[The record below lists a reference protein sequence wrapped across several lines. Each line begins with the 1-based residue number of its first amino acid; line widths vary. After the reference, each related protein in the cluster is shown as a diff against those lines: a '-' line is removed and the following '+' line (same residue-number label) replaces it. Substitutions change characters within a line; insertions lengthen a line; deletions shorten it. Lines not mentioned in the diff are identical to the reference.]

1 MNEYEEGAF
10 PGYGNALFNVTYISE
25 RFHEAELQV
34 AETCGEIII
43 KAAWF

>member
-1 MNEYEEGAF
+1 MKKVRFRGMETH
-10 PGYGNALFNVTYISE
+10 LLNVTYISE